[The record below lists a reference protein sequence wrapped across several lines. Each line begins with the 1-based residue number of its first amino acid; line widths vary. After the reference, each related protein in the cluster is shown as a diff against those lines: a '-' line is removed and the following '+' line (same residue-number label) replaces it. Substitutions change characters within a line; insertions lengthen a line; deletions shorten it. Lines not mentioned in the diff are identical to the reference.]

1 MRLMLFEPDVYFRLL
16 ARYNFEL
23 LPTVGVALIL
33 AVGLLVLSVK
43 PSTLGRRLIAA
54 GLAVFWLWTGLVFH
68 GLYCAA
74 INWVAWGFGALFAV
88 QGLVLAWTGV
98 LRGHLEFGYPGG
110 ARGWAKLVLAISAIA
125 GQPIFQWLS
134 GAPVLQV
141 PFAGTGADP
150 TVVFTTTLMA
160 MTKHRV
166 PRHVLILPALWL
178 VLAGI
183 QAWLLASTPGVA
195 LIAAGFLGLGL
206 VLGRP
211 QKATAPTQEESE
223 P

>member
-1 MRLMLFEPDVYFRLL
+1 M
-16 ARYNFEL
+16 
-23 LPTVGVALIL
+23 
-33 AVGLLVLSVK
+33 
-43 PSTLGRRLIAA
+43 
-54 GLAVFWLWTGLVFH
+54 
-68 GLYCAA
+68 
-74 INWVAWGFGALFAV
+74 
-88 QGLVLAWTGV
+88 
-98 LRGHLEFGYPGG
+98 
-110 ARGWAKLVLAISAIA
+110 
-125 GQPIFQWLS
+125 
-134 GAPVLQV
+134 
-141 PFAGTGADP
+141 
-150 TVVFTTTLMA
+150 FTTTLMA

-211 QKATAPTQEESE
+211 QKATAPTREESE